1 MAKRLGGLYL
11 FAATLLALST
21 LPAQAESILR
31 VAILG
36 EPDTLDP
43 QTSGTT
49 YAADID
55 RQMFTALTLIGPDGK
70 LGPGA
75 AKSWTISPDGM
86 TYRFT
91 LRPDLTWSD
100 GSKMSAD
107 DWVYSLRRQLD
118 PKTLAESST
127 LLYEIEN
134 AHEVNLGKLPL
145 EDLGVRAID
154 PETLEIK
161 LQVPDP
167 SFLQFTAVV
176 LPVDQAA
183 IKAHGKDWVKPENWV
198 SNGPYVLAANIPHTS
213 IELKRNTHYPADLA
227 AHYDKVAVSI
237 VTDQS
242 QSLQRYRAGD
252 FDLVA
257 DIWSNE
263 YNRMPADRIA
273 ERHSFPAGT
282 VMFLSF
288 NARRAPLDDIRVRE
302 ALSLAVDRD
311 VITSKIIGAGSTP
324 AVTLMPGGWVGL
336 SRQFPPP
343 EQLQPIAARRAL
355 AKSLL
360 HEAGYS
366 ETKRPSV
373 EIIYAGD
380 TRQRVAVLLQAMWR
394 EIGVDA
400 KLRQSEVTA
409 MYSSLNAGDYE
420 VGLPELGNTLIH
432 DPIYYLRTFEKG
444 GYFDFNRAPLPA
456 FDSAVAAASQEA
468 DPAKRAEFEARAEGA
483 LLDNWDIAPLYFE
496 PLRYL
501 ISPAVA
507 GWQPGAAPRSWRYLM
522 PRTAAAR

>member
-1 MAKRLGGLYL
+1 MANRGVFCLLAAAL
-11 FAATLLALST
+11 FALSA
-21 LPAQAESILR
+21 LPAQAESVLR

-49 YAADID
+49 YASDID

-70 LGPGA
+70 LRPGA
-75 AKSWTISPDGM
+75 AKSWTISPDGLI
-86 TYRFT
+86 YRFT

-100 GSKMSAD
+100 GGKMSAD
-107 DWVYSLRRQLD
+107 DWVYSFRRQLD

-134 AHEVNLGKLPL
+134 AHAVNLGTLPV
-145 EDLGVRAID
+145 EKLGVRAAD
-154 PETLEIK
+154 PETFEIK
-161 LQVPDP
+161 LQAPNP
-167 SFLQFTAVV
+167 AFLQFTAVL

-198 SNGPYVLAANIPHTS
+198 SNGPYVLAANVPHTS
-213 IELKRNTHYPADLA
+213 IELKRNMHYPADLA
-227 AHYDKVAVSI
+227 AHYDKVSVSI

-257 DIWSNE
+257 DLWSNE
-263 YNRMPADRIA
+263 FNRVPAEHIA

-282 VMFLSF
+282 IMFLSF
-288 NARRAPLDDIRVRE
+288 NAKRAPLSDIRVRE
-302 ALSLAVDRD
+302 ALGLAVERD
-311 VITSKIIGAGSTP
+311 VLTNKIIGAGSTP
-324 AVTLMPGGWVGL
+324 AVTLMPGAWVGL
-336 SRQFPPP
+336 AQQYPPHD
-343 EQLQPIAARRAL
+343 LMQPIAARRAL

-360 HEAGYS
+360 AQAGYS

-373 EIIYAGD
+373 EIIYAGE
-380 TRQRVAVLLQAMWR
+380 TRQRVAVILQAMWR

-400 KLRQSEVTA
+400 KLRQSKVTA
-409 MYSSLNAGDYE
+409 MYSSLNVGDYE
-420 VGLPELGNTLIH
+420 VGLPELGNTVIH
-432 DPIYYLRTFEKG
+432 DPIYYLRTFQKG
-444 GYFDFNRAPLPA
+444 GYFDFDRAPLPA
-456 FDSAVAAASQEA
+456 FDSAMAAAAEEA

-483 LLDNWDIAPLYFE
+483 LLANWDIAPLYFE

-501 ISPAVA
+501 IAVNIG
-507 GWQPGAAPRSWRYLM
+507 GWQPGAAPRSWRYLT
-522 PRTAAAR
+522 PQAALAH